1 VPDRRMSLRAKGGKI
16 KMAKNVKNIG
26 TRNQNGNKTDIVGMD
41 PDDLKAYVRDGLVV
55 MTISERESFIKALE
69 IEMRAAGL
77 SMSSYLIPLGIP
89 ARTLEELTPTEVG
102 HLVRYLKI
110 NVAHA
115 VPAVERALA
124 RNGGFAEKA
133 GASRTRLAA

>member
-1 VPDRRMSLRAKGGKI
+1 
-16 KMAKNVKNIG
+16 MAKNVKNIG
-26 TRNQNGNKTDIVGMD
+26 TRNQNGGKTAIGAMD
-41 PDDLKAYVRDGLVV
+41 PDDLKSFVRDGLVV
-55 MTISERESFIKALE
+55 MTISEREAFIKALE
-69 IEMRAAGL
+69 TEMRAAGL

-124 RNGGFAEKA
+124 RNGGLAAKT
-133 GASRTRLAA
+133 GASGTRLAA

>member
-1 VPDRRMSLRAKGGKI
+1 
-16 KMAKNVKNIG
+16 MAKNVKNIG
-26 TRNQNGNKTDIVGMD
+26 TRNENGSKQPIGGMN
-41 PDDLKAYVRDGLVV
+41 PDDLKGFVRDGLV
-55 MTISERESFIKALE
+55 MMPISEREDFIKTLE
-69 IEMRAAGL
+69 NEMRATGL
-77 SMSSYLIPLGIP
+77 SIRSYLIPLGIP

-102 HLVRYLKI
+102 HLVRFLKI

-124 RNGGFAEKA
+124 KNGGFAEKA

>member
-1 VPDRRMSLRAKGGKI
+1 MN

-26 TRNQNGNKTDIVGMD
+26 TRNENGGKQSIGGMN
-41 PDDLKAYVRDGLVV
+41 PDDLKGFVRDGLVM
-55 MTISERESFIKALE
+55 MTISEREDFIKTLE
-69 IEMRAAGL
+69 TEMRAAGL

-115 VPAVERALA
+115 VPAVERALSK
-124 RNGGFAEKA
+124 NGGFAEKA

>member
-1 VPDRRMSLRAKGGKI
+1 
-16 KMAKNVKNIG
+16 MAKNVKNIR
-26 TRNQNGNKTDIVGMD
+26 TRNQNGSRSAVGEMN
-41 PDDLKAYVRDGLVV
+41 PDDLKGFVRDGLVM
-55 MTISERESFIKALE
+55 MTISEREAFIKVLE
-69 IEMRAAGL
+69 TEMRAAGL

-110 NVAHA
+110 NVAQA

-124 RNGGFAEKA
+124 RNGGLGEKA

>member
-1 VPDRRMSLRAKGGKI
+1 
-16 KMAKNVKNIG
+16 MAKNVKNIG
-26 TRNQNGNKTDIVGMD
+26 TRNENGSKQSIGGMN
-41 PDDLKAYVRDGLVV
+41 PDDLKGFVRDGLVM
-55 MTISERESFIKALE
+55 MTISEREDFIKTLE
-69 IEMRAAGL
+69 NEMRTAGL
-77 SMSSYLIPLGIP
+77 SIRSYLIPLGIP

-115 VPAVERALA
+115 VPAVERALG

>member
-1 VPDRRMSLRAKGGKI
+1 MQSIGG
-16 KMAKNVKNIG
+16 MN
-26 TRNQNGNKTDIVGMD
+26 
-41 PDDLKAYVRDGLVV
+41 PDDLKGFVRDGLVV
-55 MTISERESFIKALE
+55 MTITEREEFIKMLE
-69 IEMRAAGL
+69 AEMRSAGL
-77 SMSSYLIPLGIP
+77 TMRSYLIPLGIP

-115 VPAVERALA
+115 VPAVERALN